1 MKLMWPRAFVWYSI
15 YHKWC
20 NIFLHIVLYM
30 NLGLLWIYIHYIFE
44 SKSGTNLR
52 DFLAYSWLLWRTTG
66 PQFNQTH
73 LMMKK
78 RKNSITNFLYERRDV
93 RFCMFCLDNCNIIV
107 VLIGFYWNM
116 SVFFYYWHSF
126 LSTGVFSWMKL
137 PVPPTTF
144 SHSTGKQLFISP
156 VASIQWLHH
165 RRVPE
170 KQTAQY
176 ELFVHLINCTRGKFY
191 WLIIT
196 YYNINMVG

>member
-1 MKLMWPRAFVWYSI
+1 MYDTAFTTSDVIFFYTSYSI
-15 YHKWC
+15 WTWDCCEYIFITYLNQKVVQIWG
-20 NIFLHIVLYM
+20 IFLV
-30 NLGLLWIYIHYIFE
+30 
-44 SKSGTNLR
+44 
-52 DFLAYSWLLWRTTG
+52 YSWLLWRTTG

-78 RKNSITNFLYERRDV
+78 RKNSITNFLYEWRDV

-126 LSTGVFSWMKL
+126 LSTGVFFWMKL
-137 PVPPTTF
+137 PIPPTTF

-196 YYNINMVG
+196 YYNIHMVG

>member
-1 MKLMWPRAFVWYSI
+1 MKMMWPRAFVWYSI

-66 PQFNQTH
+66 PQFNKTH

-126 LSTGVFSWMKL
+126 LSTSVFFWMKL

-156 VASIQWLHH
+156 VALSNDCTTGESLKN
-165 RRVPE
+165 
-170 KQTAQY
+170 KQLNMNC
-176 ELFVHLINCTRGKFY
+176 LFTLLIVLEGSFIGS
-191 WLIIT
+191 L
-196 YYNINMVG
+196 

>member
-1 MKLMWPRAFVWYSI
+1 MYDTAFTTSDVIFFYTSYSI
-15 YHKWC
+15 WTWDCCEY
-20 NIFLHIVLYM
+20 ISLHI
-30 NLGLLWIYIHYIFE
+30 WIKKWYKCE
-44 SKSGTNLR
+44 RLSCL
-52 DFLAYSWLLWRTTG
+52 YSWLLWRTTG

-126 LSTGVFSWMKL
+126 LSTGMFFWMKL